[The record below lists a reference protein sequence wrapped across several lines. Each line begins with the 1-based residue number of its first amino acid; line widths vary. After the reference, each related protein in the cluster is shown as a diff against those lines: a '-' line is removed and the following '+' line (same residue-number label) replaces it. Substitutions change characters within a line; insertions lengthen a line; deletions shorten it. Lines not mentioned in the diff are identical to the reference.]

1 MQPTYV
7 PAAAPP
13 ARSRWPLAAAVLVG
27 LLIGAGG
34 VGAAWALT
42 GDETVGGD
50 GARGDARGA
59 CDALAAMDESKLA
72 TRGKAGEQALYRF
85 AAAFD
90 LSTAAAAGDSSYEP
104 LAKAVSGAHQRHR
117 QVFEVD
123 AGVKAKL
130 TEARGICAD
139 L

>member
-7 PAAAPP
+7 PASAPP
-13 ARSRWPLAAAVLVG
+13 ARSRWPLAAAALVG

-42 GDETVGGD
+42 GDEAVGGD

-59 CDALAAMDESKLA
+59 CDALTAMDESKLA

-130 TEARGICAD
+130 SEARGICAD